1 MKKISHGKH
10 LQKGEGNG
18 NPGRRHSGFFC
29 QYQSAWTARAHT
41 TGNGEGD

>member
-1 MKKISHGKH
+1 MRRIYYRISRIDMLGVI
-10 LQKGEGNG
+10 
-18 NPGRRHSGFFC
+18 C